1 MPKVGMVSLG
11 CPKNLVDSEVMLGIL
26 AGHGYELTPRAE
38 EAEILIVNTCGFI
51 GPASQE
57 SIDTIL
63 ELAEH
68 KKSGNARRLVVAG
81 CLVERYR
88 ENILREVPEVDFVIG
103 TNEVERVLD
112 ACRELPDGD
121 CRLPIEESL
130 ETQNS
135 KLETPKSKLVPA
147 RELQKGAFSSFDLR
161 ASSPQPAIP
170 YLYHEFT
177 PRVLATPSYSAYVK
191 IAEGC
196 DHPCSFCVIPQMR
209 GHFRSRPLES
219 VVREVEN
226 LARRGVREVT
236 LIGQDTTSYG
246 RDLGLT
252 DALPTLLRQLGQS
265 GGLERI
271 PGLVWL
277 RFLYCY
283 PNQVSEALIEAVA
296 ETPKVA
302 KYFDIPL
309 QHASAAVLKLMKRGS
324 SGRHFLRMLE
334 RIRAVVPDVALRTSM
349 IVGFPGETEDDFKA
363 LMDFVS
369 AAKFDHLGVFLY
381 SNEESSGS
389 YGLPNQVPARVA
401 QRRKRQLL
409 ALQRKVSRRK
419 LRVRIGESLPVLV
432 EGRSEETDLLFK
444 GRAEWQA
451 PEIDGVVLINDFEG
465 TEPVPGEFRW
475 ATVTDAS
482 DYDLVVRLEARAFA
496 DRPLAAQAID
506 RTGIENSGGV
516 TAGRAPA
523 SGISS
528 RLVNIQLTAAVGR

>member
-11 CPKNLVDSEVMLGIL
+11 CPKNLVDSEVMLGVL

-38 EAEILIVNTCGFI
+38 EADVLIVNTCGFI
-51 GPASQE
+51 EPARQE

-63 ELAEH
+63 EMAEH
-68 KKSGNARRLVVAG
+68 KKSGNAKRLVVAG

-88 ENILREVPEVDFVIG
+88 QDILREIPEVDFVIG
-103 TNEVERVLD
+103 TNELERVLD
-112 ACRELPDGD
+112 ACAWNDG
-121 CRLPIEESL
+121 
-130 ETQNS
+130 
-135 KLETPKSKLVPA
+135 PA
-147 RELQKGAFSSFDLR
+147 GSAAGRQRMVED
-161 ASSPQPAIP
+161 SPAP

-177 PRVLATPSYSAYVK
+177 PRVLSTPSYSAYVK

-196 DHPCSFCVIPQMR
+196 DHPCTFCVIPQMR
-209 GHFRSRPLES
+209 GHFRSRRFES

-226 LARRGVREVT
+226 LARQGVREIT

-252 DALPTLLRQLGQS
+252 DGLPTLLRQLGQS
-265 GGLERI
+265 GQSGQAEEI
-271 PGLVWL
+271 SGLVWL

-283 PNQVSEALIEAVA
+283 PNQVTEALIAAVA

-309 QHASAAVLKLMKRGS
+309 QHASAPVLKLMKRGS

-334 RIRAVVPDVALRTSM
+334 RIRAGVRNASLRTSM

-369 AAKFDHLGVFLY
+369 AAEFDHLGVFLY
-381 SNEESSGS
+381 SNEETSGS
-389 YGLPNQVPARVA
+389 FALANQVPSRVA
-401 QRRKRQLL
+401 RRRQRQLL
-409 ALQRKVSRRK
+409 ALQRRISRRK
-419 LRVRIGESLPVLV
+419 LRARIGESLPVLV

-444 GRAEWQA
+444 GRTEWQA
-451 PEIDGVVLINDFEG
+451 PEIDGVVLINDFDG
-465 TEPVPGEFRW
+465 AEPVPGEFRW

-482 DYDLVVRLEARAFA
+482 DYDLVARLEARAFA
-496 DRPLAAQAID
+496 ECLRPDASLIDNAGMGTLAA
-506 RTGIENSGGV
+506 V
-516 TAGRAPA
+516 TNG
-523 SGISS
+523 
-528 RLVNIQLTAAVGR
+528 LVNIQSSAIAGR